1 MSAAA
6 NPGATLVAPVHAFD
20 VDALAA
26 YMRGHVAAFHGS
38 IHVEQFQGGQSNPT
52 YRIRA
57 GERRYILRR
66 KPPGVLLPSAHAV
79 DREHR
84 VMAALAGTDVPVPAM
99 RALCVDPAVIGTAF
113 YIMDYVEGRILWD
126 PAMPG
131 MTPAMRAA
139 HFDELN
145 RVIAALHMVDYAAVG
160 LADFGKPGAY
170 VTRQIARWTR
180 QYQATVEG
188 PGGVEPIAAMERLI
202 EWLPANVP
210 AGDETCLFH
219 GDLRIDNM
227 IFHPS
232 EPRVLAL
239 LDWELST
246 LGHPLADFAYH
257 ALPWRLGAQQ
267 FRGMAG
273 ADFAALGIPGE
284 RAYLDAYCRRV
295 GRAPVDPSH
304 WEFYLAYAMFR
315 LAAILQGI
323 LKRSHD
329 GTASSAEARETG
341 ARAKPIAEAA
351 WRQVEAHF
359 PLAAR

>member
-1 MSAAA
+1 MACCCPRPMRSTVSTGCCMPWAAPRCRSLACTASATTR
-6 NPGATLVAPVHAFD
+6 NCFCDDPQVVGTPFYVMDF
-20 VDALAA
+20 VD
-26 YMRGHVAAFHGS
+26 G
-38 IHVEQFQGGQSNPT
+38 
-52 YRIRA
+52 
-57 GERRYILRR
+57 
-66 KPPGVLLPSAHAV
+66 
-79 DREHR
+79 R
-84 VMAALAGTDVPVPAM
+84 V
-99 RALCVDPAVIGTAF
+99 
-113 YIMDYVEGRILWD
+113 LWD
-126 PAMPG
+126 PALPG
-131 MTPAMRAA
+131 LQVAQRTAA
-139 HFDELN
+139 YDEMN
-145 RVIAALHMVDYAAVG
+145 RVVAALHGVDWRAVG
-160 LADFGKPGAY
+160 LADSARPGAFFE
-170 VTRQIARWTR
+170 RQIARWTR

-188 PGGVEPIAAMERLI
+188 PGGVEAIAAMERLI

-273 ADFAALGIPGE
+273 VDYAALGIPGE
-284 RAYLDAYCRRV
+284 AAYLQAYCRRV

-359 PLAAR
+359 PLAA

>member
-1 MSAAA
+1 MSAVRPETAPRA
-6 NPGATLVAPVHAFD
+6 LDTGRLSDWLQGRIPGLRGPLVALRFK
-20 VDALAA
+20 
-26 YMRGHVAAFHGS
+26 
-38 IHVEQFQGGQSNPT
+38 GGQSNPT
-52 YRIRA
+52 YQLTDA
-57 GERRYILRR
+57 GGARYVLR
-66 KPPGVLLPSAHAV
+66 KQPDGVLLPSAHAV
-79 DREHR
+79 DREYR
-84 VMAALAGTDVPVPAM
+84 VLHALDGTDVPVARVHCFCDDPQVVGTPFYVM
-99 RALCVDPAVIGTAF
+99 DFVD
-113 YIMDYVEGRILWD
+113 GRVLWD
-126 PAMPG
+126 PALPG
-131 MTPAMRAA
+131 LQVAQRTAVY
-139 HFDELN
+139 DEMN
-145 RVIAALHMVDYAAVG
+145 RVVAALHGVDWRAVG
-160 LADFGKPGAY
+160 LADYGRPGAFFE
-170 VTRQIARWTR
+170 RQIARWTR

-188 PGGVEPIAAMERLI
+188 PGGVEAIPAMERLI

>member
-1 MSAAA
+1 VSAAPSETA
-6 NPGATLVAPVHAFD
+6 SRPLDTRRLSEWLQARIPGLRGP
-20 VDALAA
+20 LAA
-26 YMRGHVAAFHGS
+26 LRFK
-38 IHVEQFQGGQSNPT
+38 GGQSNPT
-52 YRIRA
+52 YLLTDPGGA
-57 GERRYILRR
+57 RYVLR
-66 KPPGVLLPSAHAV
+66 KQPDGALLPSAHAV
-79 DREHR
+79 DREYR
-84 VMAALAGTDVPVPAM
+84 VLHALGGTGVPVARVHCFCDDPKVVGTPFYVM
-99 RALCVDPAVIGTAF
+99 DFVD
-113 YIMDYVEGRILWD
+113 GRVLWD
-126 PAMPG
+126 PALPG
-131 MTPAMRAA
+131 LQVAERAA
-139 HFDELN
+139 IYDEMN
-145 RVIAALHMVDYAAVG
+145 RVVAALHRVDAGAVG
-160 LADFGKPGAY
+160 LADYGRPGAFFE
-170 VTRQIARWTR
+170 RQIARWTR
-180 QYQATVEG
+180 QYQATVTG
-188 PGGVEPIAAMERLI
+188 PDGVEPIAAMERLI

-257 ALPWRLGAQQ
+257 ALPWRLSAQQ

-295 GRAPVDPSH
+295 GRVPVDPSH

-359 PLAAR
+359 PRGAR